1 MHRGAWRATVR
12 GATKSRTRLSTH
24 THTHTSVSRPVR
36 WRVVRSAAQLGAG
49 SRWCLGSDGEV
60 CCERTLGCGCS
71 GLRSE
76 YRSLPWAF
84 LIWSLESARVA
95 GARFQKERSLPHN
108 THFEPR
114 KHTDLKDFF
123 FLKEAQA
130 GFTSLTAVRE
140 VMNEQ
145 AESVADSV

>member
-1 MHRGAWRATVR
+1 MAGEAHAQRSLAGYSPWGHKESDT
-12 GATKSRTRLSTH
+12 TEHTHTH

-108 THFEPR
+108 THFEPSKR
-114 KHTDLKDFF
+114 TDLKDFF
-123 FLKEAQA
+123 FFKRLKLV
-130 GFTSLTAVRE
+130 SPH
-140 VMNEQ
+140 
-145 AESVADSV
+145 